1 MADKSVTTRII
12 DVSGFRNIVSY
23 MSDTAEWL
31 VDTGESQRIFD
42 KMLEDSRVGS
52 LVELRKDQVLLLEGS
67 FTDGG
72 DELVDKAERDNL
84 GFKRIYAVKV
94 LCRVVLRGVDSIFV
108 YFVSGQ
114 VAV

>member
-31 VDTGESQRIFD
+31 ADTGESQRIFD

-52 LVELRKDQVLLLEGS
+52 LV
-67 FTDGG
+67 
-72 DELVDKAERDNL
+72 
-84 GFKRIYAVKV
+84 
-94 LCRVVLRGVDSIFV
+94 
-108 YFVSGQ
+108 
-114 VAV
+114 